1 VDAKLLRFMIEW
13 LQFDECTS
21 CQNQIVDAQ
30 KRYHCVNCGQLLCV
44 DCSSHHLVLEK
55 LGYFSP
61 VCVCS
66 YCYQFGKTANSSV
79 FQDAAATESR
89 SNQLVTESNYSNKF
103 ANLDRADSSTF

>member
-1 VDAKLLRFMIEW
+1 MDAKLRFVIEW

-30 KRYHCVNCGQLLCV
+30 KPYHCVNCGQILCV

-89 SNQLVTESNYSNKF
+89 SNPLVTESNYSNKF